1 MYAEVLIEYSA
12 KSIDQSFTY
21 HIPKSLEDSIKVGM
35 KVKVH
40 FGKNTINGFVTKINK
55 SSTIDNINY
64 EIKDIISIDNQFITL
79 NDELLKLGEYLQ
91 YKTLCTKISAY
102 ETMLPSSLKVD
113 KKTNDLSK
121 YIYYI
126 ELNKDFKDIDNYI
139 NNNKRC
145 KKQIEILNNLKDQK
159 RILKSTYDS
168 SIINILLEKDLI
180 KLVKEQIYRLDNI
193 SKSNKVVNLNED
205 QLNVVNQIDL
215 NNQMTYLIHGVT
227 GSGKT
232 EVYIELIKKVIKL
245 NKTAI
250 LLVPEISLTT
260 QIVQRFYNAF
270 GSLVAIFHSALSEGE
285 KYDEYLKIVRGEVK
299 IVVGTRSAIFTPLN
313 NLGLIV
319 IDEEH
324 SENYK
329 QDSSPRYHAL
339 DMALFRSKYHNIP
352 LILGSATPSLES
364 MARAQKGVYKYISMT
379 KRIGNSKLPKI
390 NIVDMTNE
398 LKKRNTIFSNKLKD
412 LIADRLI
419 KKEQSI
425 ILLNRRGFSTVI
437 SCKSCGYT
445 YKCPN
450 CDITL
455 TYHKSVNNL
464 RCHYCGYSIIKENK
478 CPSCHEEALYD
489 YGLGT
494 EKLEI
499 ELKKLFPAARILRM
513 DADTTR
519 LKGAHEKIIT
529 QFKNHEYDILLGT
542 QMISKG
548 FDFPLVTLVGI
559 IDADS
564 TLNIP
569 DFRSG
574 ERTFSLLSQTSGRAG
589 RSDLPGEVVI
599 QTFNPDNFTIQCVK
613 DNDYLKFYNYE
624 MNNRHK
630 LDYPPYYYLTLIRV
644 TSKDYKLASSE
655 ITKVKN
661 YLNNKIKSNI
671 IMLGP
676 TPANIFKLKNIYRFQ
691 IILKYKKESDIL
703 SILNE
708 LDHIYKTNS
717 KVNLEIDNNP
727 LQI

>member
-145 KKQIEILNNLKDQK
+145 KKQIEILNNLKEQK

-215 NNQMTYLIHGVT
+215 NTQMTYLIHGVT

-313 NLGLIV
+313 NLGLII

-352 LILGSATPSLES
+352 LVLGSATPSLES

-499 ELKKLFPAARILRM
+499 ELKKIFPAARILRM

-661 YLNNKIKSNI
+661 YLNSKIKSNI
-671 IMLGP
+671 ILLGP

-708 LDHIYKTNS
+708 LDNIYKTNS